1 MLRKLASIFTYIMR
15 HFLPDAYLF
24 AILLTFLAG
33 ILALIFTDTGFIKLI
48 TVWGDGIYGI
58 VAFAMQMI
66 LILIT
71 GHALALTPPIQK
83 FLKWIAGAGSSPVRA
98 GMIVSF
104 IAAIGS
110 WINWGFG
117 LIIGGLLALE
127 VAKRL
132 KKVDYPYLIAA
143 AYSGFVVW
151 HQGLS
156 GSVPLV
162 IATAK
167 HQQNFVEKITG
178 AAVPVSQSIFQPF
191 NLIPAII
198 IIVTLPLLYA
208 FIHPKEEETKVI
220 SEDALKDLTNE
231 VPVVPKPANPTLAER
246 IDHSYTINMLFGAM
260 GIIYLVNHFATK
272 GFDLNLNIV
281 IFIFFILG
289 VILHGKPI
297 NYIKA
302 INIAIK
308 GAGGIALQFPLYG
321 GIQGIMIGTGLAK
334 VIANWFVL
342 ISNQNTFY
350 FLQFLAAGI
359 INMFIPSGGGQ
370 WAAQG
375 PITMEAVKMM
385 GIDPVKSAMMV
396 AWGDQWTN
404 MIQPF
409 WALPL
414 LGLAKLSARDIMGYT
429 TMTLIWSGIVFTI
442 FSLLAGYN
450 IL

>member
-1 MLRKLASIFTYIMR
+1 MLRKLASVFTYIMR
-15 HFLPDAYLF
+15 HYLPDAYLF
-24 AILLTFLAG
+24 AILLTFLAS
-33 ILALIFTDTGFIKLI
+33 ILALIFTGSGYVKLI
-48 TVWGDGIYGI
+48 SAWGIGIYGI
-58 VAFAMQMI
+58 IAFAMQMI

-71 GHALALTPPIQK
+71 GHALALTPPIHG
-83 FLKWIAGAGSSPVRA
+83 FLKWIAGGGTTPIRA

-104 IAAIGS
+104 VAAICS

-117 LIIGGLLALE
+117 LIVGGLLALE
-127 VAKRL
+127 VAKRTR
-132 KKVDYPYLIAA
+132 KVDYPYLIGA

-156 GSVPLV
+156 GSIPLV
-162 IATAK
+162 IATSK
-167 HQQNFVEKITG
+167 HAQNFVEKMTG
-178 AAVPVSQSIFQPF
+178 SIVPISQSVFPLF
-191 NLIPAII
+191 NIVPAII
-198 IIVTLPLLYA
+198 IICTLPILFA
-208 FIHPKEEETKVI
+208 MIHPKEEEMKTI
-220 SEDALKDLTNE
+220 SEEELKELTSE
-231 VPVVPKPANPTLAER
+231 VPKVSKPENPTLADS
-246 IDHSYTINMLFGAM
+246 IDHSYTINMIFGAM
-260 GIIYLVNHFATK
+260 GLSYLVWHFATK
-272 GFDLNLNIV
+272 GFDLNLNVV
-281 IFIFFILG
+281 IFIFFIVG

-334 VIANWFVL
+334 VIAGWFVA
-342 ISNQNTFY
+342 ISSYQTFY
-350 FLQFLAAGI
+350 MLQFFAAGI

-375 PITMEAVKMM
+375 PITMEAAKMM

-429 TMTLIWSGIVFTI
+429 TMTLIWSGIVLTVFA
-442 FSLLAGYN
+442 LLAGFN
-450 IL
+450 VF

>member
-1 MLRKLASIFTYIMR
+1 MLSRLASFFTYIMR
-15 HFLPDAYLF
+15 HYLPDAYLF
-24 AILLTFLAG
+24 AILLTFLAS
-33 ILALIFTDTGFIKLI
+33 ILSLIFTDAGLIKLI
-48 TVWGDGIYGI
+48 REWGNGVYGI
-58 VAFAMQMI
+58 VAFAMQMV

-71 GHALALTPPIQK
+71 GHALALTPAINR
-83 FLKWIAGAGSSPVRA
+83 FLKWVAGAGTTPVRA
-98 GMIVSF
+98 GMIVSL
-104 IAAIGS
+104 IAAICS

-117 LIIGGLLALE
+117 LIVGGLLALE
-127 VAKRL
+127 VAKRTRR
-132 KKVDYPYLIAA
+132 VDYAYLIGA
-143 AYSGFVVW
+143 AYSGFICW

-156 GSVPLV
+156 GSIPLV
-162 IATAK
+162 IATSK
-167 HQQNFVEKITG
+167 HAQNFVEKITG
-178 AAVPVSQSIFQPF
+178 STVPVSQSIFQPF
-191 NLIPAII
+191 NIIPAA
-198 IIVTLPLLYA
+198 IIVFTLPILFS
-208 FIHPKEEETKVI
+208 FIHPKEEETKTI
-220 SEDALKDLTNE
+220 SEEALKELTSE
-231 VPVVPKPANPTLAER
+231 VPKVPRPESPTLAER
-246 IDHSYTINMLFGAM
+246 IDHSYTINMIFAAM
-260 GIIYLVNHFATK
+260 GVSYLVWHFATK

-281 IFIFFILG
+281 IFIFFIAG

-334 VIANWFVL
+334 VIAGWFVA
-342 ISNQNTFY
+342 ISTYQTFY
-350 FLQFLAAGI
+350 MFQFFAAGI

-375 PITMEAVKMM
+375 PITMEAAKMM
-385 GIDPVKSAMMV
+385 GVDPVRSAMMV

-429 TMTLIWSGIVFTI
+429 TMTLIWSGIVLTV
-442 FSLLAGYN
+442 FSWLIGLRVF
-450 IL
+450 

>member
-1 MLRKLASIFTYIMR
+1 MLRKLASVFTYIMR
-15 HFLPDAYLF
+15 HYLPDAYLF
-24 AILLTFLAG
+24 AILLTFLAS
-33 ILALIFTDTGFIKLI
+33 ILALIFTDTGYVKLI
-48 TVWGDGIYGI
+48 SVWGVGIYGI
-58 VAFAMQMI
+58 IAFAMQMI

-71 GHALALTPPIQK
+71 GHALALTPPVNG
-83 FLKWIAGAGSSPVRA
+83 FLRWVAGAGTTPIRA

-104 IAAIGS
+104 VAGICC

-117 LIIGGLLALE
+117 LIVGGLLALE
-127 VAKRL
+127 VAKRTR
-132 KKVDYPYLIAA
+132 KVDYPYLIGA

-156 GSVPLV
+156 GSIPLV
-162 IATAK
+162 IATSK
-167 HQQNFVEKITG
+167 HAQNFIEKMTG
-178 AAVPVSQSIFQPF
+178 SIVPISQSVFPLF
-191 NLIPAII
+191 NIVPAII
-198 IIVTLPLLYA
+198 IILTLPILFA
-208 FIHPKEEETKVI
+208 MIHPKEDEVKTI
-220 SEDALKDLTNE
+220 SEEKLKDLTSE
-231 VPVVPKPANPTLAER
+231 VPKVERPENPTLADS
-246 IDHSYTINMLFGAM
+246 IDHSYTINMIFGAM
-260 GIIYLVNHFATK
+260 GLSYLIWHFSTK
-272 GFDLNLNIV
+272 GFDLNLNVV
-281 IFIFFILG
+281 IFIFFIVG

-334 VIANWFVL
+334 VIAGWFVA
-342 ISNQNTFY
+342 ISSYQTFY
-350 FLQFLAAGI
+350 MLQFFAAGI

-375 PITMEAVKMM
+375 PITMEAAKMM

-414 LGLAKLSARDIMGYT
+414 LGLARLSARDIMGYT
-429 TMTLIWSGIVFTI
+429 TMTLIWSGIVLTVFA
-442 FSLLAGYN
+442 LLAGFN
-450 IL
+450 VF

>member
-1 MLRKLASIFTYIMR
+1 MLRRLATFFTYIMR
-15 HFLPDAYLF
+15 HYLPDAYLF
-24 AILLTFLAG
+24 AILLTFLSA
-33 ILALIFTDTGFIKLI
+33 ILALIFTDAGFTKLI
-48 TVWGDGIYGI
+48 TTWGDGIYGI
-58 VAFAMQMI
+58 VAFAFQMI
-66 LILIT
+66 LILVT
-71 GHALALTPPIQK
+71 GHCLALTPAINRI
-83 FLKWIAGAGSSPVRA
+83 LVSIAGIGNTPAKA
-98 GMIVSF
+98 GMIVAFSAG
-104 IAAIGS
+104 ICS

-117 LIIGGLLALE
+117 LIVGGLLALE
-127 VAKRL
+127 IAKRTRAA
-132 KKVDYPYLIAA
+132 DFPFLIAS

-151 HQGLS
+151 HMGLS

-167 HQQNFVEKITG
+167 HAQNFVEKVSG

-191 NLIPAII
+191 NLLPAILL
-198 IIVTLPLLYA
+198 IVSIPILMAMIRPSESEVTALP
-208 FIHPKEEETKVI
+208 
-220 SEDALKDLTNE
+220 EDKIKDMENNIPHVE
-231 VPVVPKPANPTLAER
+231 RPQNPTLAEK
-246 IDHSYTINMLFGAM
+246 IDHSYTINMIFGLM
-260 GIIYLVNHFATK
+260 GLIYLYFHFSTK

-281 IFIFFILG
+281 IFIFFIAG

-302 INIAIK
+302 VATAIK

-334 VIANWFVL
+334 VIAGWFVAL
-342 ISNQNTFY
+342 SSPETFY
-350 FLQFLAAGI
+350 MLQFWAAGI

-375 PITMEAVKMM
+375 PITMEAAKMM
-385 GIDPVKSAMMV
+385 GIDPIRSAMMV

-414 LGLAKLSARDIMGYT
+414 LGLAGLSARDIMGYT
-429 TMTLIWSGIVFTI
+429 AMTLIYSGVILSI
-442 FSLLAGYN
+442 FALLIGFGV
-450 IL
+450 L